1 MSQGPKSFQRYAAHM
16 ARVQNA
22 RAKTQATKTLERG
35 LLIVHTGR
43 GKGKSSSA
51 FGMAIRSLG
60 WGKKVA
66 IVQYVKGKWQT
77 GEKEFFRANPNF
89 LTFEVMG
96 EGFTWDTQDRERD
109 IAAARAAWERSK
121 ELIMDPAFHLVILDE
136 LNIVLRTDT
145 LPLEEIL
152 EFLRQR
158 PIDKHICITGRDAKP
173 ALIEMADLV
182 TEFKEVKHPFKA
194 GFKAQKGIEY

>member
-1 MSQGPKSFQRYAAHM
+1 MSQGPKSFQSHTAHM
-16 ARVQNA
+16 ARVQKA
-22 RAKTQATKTLERG
+22 RRKIQATKTIERG

-77 GEKEFFRANPNF
+77 GEKKFFGAHPDL
-89 LTFEVMG
+89 LTFEAMG

-109 IAAARAAWERSK
+109 IAAARTAWERSK
-121 ELIMDPAFHLVILDE
+121 ELIMDPA
-136 LNIVLRTDT
+136 
-145 LPLEEIL
+145 
-152 EFLRQR
+152 
-158 PIDKHICITGRDAKP
+158 
-173 ALIEMADLV
+173 
-182 TEFKEVKHPFKA
+182 
-194 GFKAQKGIEY
+194 